1 MESQPAVARLGPV
14 HELDLRPVFQPI
26 VDLRD
31 RAVVG
36 YEALLRGGPA
46 DDLRSAT
53 DMLEAARREDSMLA
67 LDLAARDAALRTAD
81 TQGLDA
87 PFALFLNADPET
99 LDGSSPELPATGFTL
114 LVEVTEQALIAR
126 PEAMLRALTRLRS
139 AGWGI
144 ALDDIGGDSRS
155 LALMSIL
162 YPDVIKIDLRLLAE
176 RKPQDVARIVTA
188 VGAEAGRRHATVLAE
203 GIDSDELLDTA
214 LAYGAVLGQGYL
226 LGAPEPL
233 PSPLP
238 AAGRAVRLPGAGG
251 DPYGPTPWE
260 RVTNWCR
267 PTLGTRELA
276 LRSARMLVDQAAEI
290 GETAIV
296 LISLADD
303 QHGRGSVQR
312 YGFLPDRVAF
322 VGVLNAGKAYEG
334 TDVRSGKL
342 ALDDPLRGT
351 GTLVVLSPDF
361 AACLVMREIDR
372 EWAFAV
378 TYDRDTVVECALPL
392 MAKME
397 PLRA

>member
-1 MESQPAVARLGPV
+1 
-14 HELDLRPVFQPI
+14 
-26 VDLRD
+26 
-31 RAVVG
+31 
-36 YEALLRGGPA
+36 
-46 DDLRSAT
+46 
-53 DMLEAARREDSMLA
+53 
-67 LDLAARDAALRTAD
+67 
-81 TQGLDA
+81 
-87 PFALFLNADPET
+87 
-99 LDGSSPELPATGFTL
+99 
-114 LVEVTEQALIAR
+114 
-126 PEAMLRALTRLRS
+126 
-139 AGWGI
+139 
-144 ALDDIGGDSRS
+144 
-155 LALMSIL
+155 
-162 YPDVIKIDLRLLAE
+162 
-176 RKPQDVARIVTA
+176 
-188 VGAEAGRRHATVLAE
+188 
-203 GIDSDELLDTA
+203 
-214 LAYGAVLGQGYL
+214 
-226 LGAPEPL
+226 
-233 PSPLP
+233 
-238 AAGRAVRLPGAGG
+238 
-251 DPYGPTPWE
+251 
-260 RVTNWCR
+260 VTNWRR

-361 AACLVMREIDR
+361 AACLVMREIDGG
-372 EWAFAV
+372 WAFAV